1 MNEDRLLS
9 FLNLNKDSKRDSFMP
24 KLDFGMNIGYSI
36 FVGAFILLTCY
47 TPLNLAFV
55 ISFVLLDII
64 FGLIL
69 IFNRNPAW
77 QIVLDVL
84 GMLFVSVKLFL
95 GYILVSKW
103 QFTQYGIPIFTWAHS
118 IVFSLGLCFAIYMI
132 SWLYKGYQIS
142 KKYPV
147 PIARKKIA
155 KIASM
160 KGRKKWPY
168 VIVGVFSCPVVVAQ
182 LWYGRLDKFGLSIG
196 FCLWILALIYICL
209 FSAGTLK
216 AFVILRYKVYRYFKN
231 KNG

>member
-9 FLNLNKDSKRDSFMP
+9 FLNLSKDSKRDSFMP

-36 FVGAFILLTCY
+36 FVGACILLICY

-55 ISFVLLDII
+55 ISFVVLDII

-69 IFNRNPAW
+69 IFNRNPVW

-84 GMLFVSVKLFL
+84 GSFLLSVKLII
-95 GYILVSKW
+95 GYVVLSM
-103 QFTQYGIPIFTWAHS
+103 FQYAKDGTPIFTWAHS
-118 IVFSLGLCFAIYMI
+118 IVFFLALCFAIYMI
-132 SWLYKGYQIS
+132 SWLYKAYQIS

-147 PIARKKIA
+147 PIARKKVA

-182 LWYGRLDKFGLSIG
+182 WWYGRLDKFGLSIG
-196 FCLWILALIYICL
+196 FVLWILALIYTCL

-231 KNG
+231 KNE